1 MTAADGSVRL
11 MSRIDLQPATAQ
23 TRITAAQGAGSVQ
36 AAATVSAGPIST
48 GALSIID
55 AAAGIAELVAV
66 TAEKCRAS
74 AVLTS
79 TNATATAATLAVSSM
94 EAIDE
99 TNAQQLKA
107 AAAGL

>member
-1 MTAADGSVRL
+1 MSAADGSVRL

-23 TRITAAQGAGSVQ
+23 TGITAAQGAGSVQ
-36 AAATVSAGPIST
+36 AAATVPSGPIST

-66 TAEKCRAS
+66 TAEKCRAI

-79 TNATATAATLAVSSM
+79 TNATGTAATLAVSVM

-99 TNAQQLKA
+99 ANAQQLKA
-107 AAAGL
+107 AGPGL

>member
-1 MTAADGSVRL
+1 MSAADGSVRL

-23 TRITAAQGAGSVQ
+23 TGITAAQGAGSVQ
-36 AAATVSAGPIST
+36 AAATVPAGPIST
-48 GALSIID
+48 GSLSIID

-66 TAEKCRAS
+66 TAENCRAS

-79 TNATATAATLAVSSM
+79 TNATGTPATLAVSSM

-99 TNAQQLKA
+99 TNAQQLKT
-107 AAAGL
+107 AGARL